1 MIDLK
6 DYSNED
12 LKALRKSIDKELFD
26 RNGDTS
32 FSIYRA
38 GDVYIQEKGDD
49 ITNIYVVTKVD
60 LEYVYAYSYS
70 VWDTSVHEYQESE
83 YETEYFKS
91 KNLSK
96 LNVTSSEV
104 ELWYEELSTKIRE
117 IDATTTKQTHNLIK
131 VYFKQ
136 LLRKLQ
142 TTND

>member
-32 FSIYRA
+32 FSIYKA

-49 ITNIYVVTKVD
+49 ITNIYVITKVD

-70 VWDTSVHEYQESE
+70 VWDTSVHAYQESE

-96 LNVTSSEV
+96 LNVTISEV
-104 ELWYEELSTKIRE
+104 ERWYEELSDKIRE
-117 IDATTTKQTHNLIK
+117 IDATTAKETRNLIK

-136 LLRKLQ
+136 LMRKLQ

>member
-32 FSIYRA
+32 FSIYKV

-49 ITNIYVVTKVD
+49 ITIIYVVTKVD

-70 VWDTSVHEYQESE
+70 VWDNYVHEYQESE

-96 LNVTSSEV
+96 LNVTISEV
-104 ELWYEELSTKIRE
+104 ERWYEELSDKIRE
-117 IDATTTKQTHNLIK
+117 IDATTAKETRNLIK
-131 VYFKQ
+131 VYLKQ
-136 LLRKLQ
+136 LMRKLQ

>member
-70 VWDTSVHEYQESE
+70 VWDNYVHAYQESE

-91 KNLSK
+91 KNLLK
-96 LNVTSSEV
+96 LNVTPSEV
-104 ELWYEELSTKIRE
+104 ERWYEELSSKIRE
-117 IDATTTKQTHNLIK
+117 IDATTAKETRNLIK

-136 LLRKLQ
+136 LMRKLQ

>member
-32 FSIYRA
+32 FSIYKA

-70 VWDTSVHEYQESE
+70 VWDNYVHAYKESE

-96 LNVTSSEV
+96 LNMTISEV
-104 ELWYEELSTKIRE
+104 ERWYEELSDKIRE
-117 IDATTTKQTHNLIK
+117 IDATTAKETRNLIK

-136 LLRKLQ
+136 LMRKLQ